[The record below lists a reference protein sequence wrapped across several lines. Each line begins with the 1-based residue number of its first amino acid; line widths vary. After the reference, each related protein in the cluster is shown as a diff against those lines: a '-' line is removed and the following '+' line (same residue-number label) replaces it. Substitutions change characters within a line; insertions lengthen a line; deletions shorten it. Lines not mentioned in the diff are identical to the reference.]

1 MWIPISGTQI
11 SDCFYLLCAKSNSLT
26 ITWELMCIPCSSAP
40 GKDRQKL
47 FLQIALNRVKGIFFW
62 MVQERAVRTAHK
74 IELAKV
80 ISAAYRQWLWLERLP
95 PNCAKI
101 PRKTTQPPA
110 CSLWRETLFHKRD
123 KNKINEI
130 KLIHHRFLVLSSE
143 SSQSACEIFPCL
155 SDALSMRNGAARALC
170 SQRE

>member
-1 MWIPISGTQI
+1 
-11 SDCFYLLCAKSNSLT
+11 
-26 ITWELMCIPCSSAP
+26 MCIPCSSAP
-40 GKDRQKL
+40 GKHRQKL
-47 FLQIALNRVKGIFFW
+47 FLQIALNRVNGIFSEWFKK
-62 MVQERAVRTAHK
+62 RTVRTAHK
-74 IELAKV
+74 RELAKV

-130 KLIHHRFLVLSSE
+130 KLIHHRFLVLSSL
-143 SSQSACEIFPCL
+143 SSQSACEMFPFP
-155 SDALSMRNGAARALC
+155 SDALLSMRNGAARALC